1 MRSASSTLQLLFGEG
16 EKRPQKSVY
25 EYTALDEKGHELK
38 GFVDAMGIAAARL
51 KLREE
56 GVYPIEINQA
66 ADKKDTAL
74 TGVLGINFWQ
84 RVSTKDVSIFTRQ
97 LSTLL
102 GAGIPLVPSLSVL
115 IAQTKNQLL
124 KQTLAQIREQV
135 NEGKSLTQG
144 MLNFPRIF
152 PPFYVNMIRAG
163 ESSGTINLV
172 LERLADFSEN
182 QQALMSK
189 IRSALAYPI
198 IMLFIGSAVIFLLM
212 TFVVPKITGIFTDM
226 HQTLP
231 LITIVLI
238 AISNFLKSFWWLI
251 WILLAAAIAAF
262 KYMTTGTEAGK
273 RLWDTAKLKIPVWGQ
288 VNRKIAIA
296 RFCRTLATLLQS
308 GVPLLSSMEI
318 VRNVVNNIL
327 IGEAISKA
335 SKDVEEGKGLSGPL
349 TQSGIFPPLV
359 TEMVAVGEQS
369 GTLEKMLNRVATA
382 YETESQSDIMV
393 MTSLLEPLMILVMG
407 LLVGFIVVS
416 ILLPIFEMNQLVR

>member
-1 MRSASSTLQLLFGEG
+1 M
-16 EKRPQKSVY
+16 SVY
-25 EYTALDEKGHELK
+25 EYTALDEKGRERK
-38 GFVDAMGIAAARL
+38 GFVDAMGVAAARQ

-66 ADKKDTAL
+66 ADKKDAAL
-74 TGVLGINFWQ
+74 SGVFGINFWQ

-231 LITIVLI
+231 LITVVLI
-238 AISNFLKSFWWLI
+238 GISNFLKSFWWLI
-251 WILLAAAIAAF
+251 LILLAAAIAAF

-349 TQSGIFPPLV
+349 TQSGLFPPLV

-407 LLVGFIVVS
+407 LLVGFIVIS

>member
-1 MRSASSTLQLLFGEG
+1 M
-16 EKRPQKSVY
+16 SVY
-25 EYTALDEKGHELK
+25 EYTALDEKGRESK
-38 GFVDAMGIAAARL
+38 GFVDAMGIAAARQ

-56 GVYPIEINQA
+56 GVYPTEINQA

-74 TGVLGINFWQ
+74 SGVLGMNLWQ

-102 GAGIPLVPSLSVL
+102 GSGIPLVPSLSVL

-198 IMLFIGSAVIFLLM
+198 IMLFIGSGVIFLLM
-212 TFVVPKITGIFTDM
+212 TFVVPKITGIFIDM

-231 LITIVLI
+231 LITVVLI
-238 AISNFLKSFWWLI
+238 GVSNFLKSFWWLI
-251 WILLAAAIAAF
+251 LVLLAAAIAAL
-262 KYMTTGTEAGK
+262 KYMTTGTEAG
-273 RLWDTAKLKIPVWGQ
+273 RRMWDTAKLKIPVWGQ
-288 VNRKIAIA
+288 VNLKIAIA

-327 IGEAISKA
+327 IGEAINKA

-349 TQSGIFPPLV
+349 TQSGLFPPLV
-359 TEMVAVGEQS
+359 TEMVAVGEQT

-382 YETESQSDIMV
+382 YETEAQSDIMA
-393 MTSLLEPLMILVMG
+393 MTSLLEPVIILVMG
-407 LLVGFIVVS
+407 LVVGFIVIS